1 LKTNTHAK
9 KTMLQTFEIVLKIV
23 LKKSL
28 QYIGSDGPSIDP
40 QEKKKKKKQQLVTC
54 IVLLYL
60 SSLLNM

>member
-1 LKTNTHAK
+1 
-9 KTMLQTFEIVLKIV
+9 MLQTFEIVLKIV